1 MDSDADGIT
10 SAAIFYNYFNTLFPM
25 ADMKYKMH
33 EGKEHGVRLEFV
45 PVTTDIVVI
54 IDAGTNQID
63 EQEELSRQ
71 DRHVLIIDHHV
82 VSKVTPIKNV
92 VIVNNQSS
100 DHYYNKNLSGA
111 GVVFKVIQAYDERY
125 GSRILYK
132 RFEDLAA
139 VGIVGDCMD
148 TRNLDNN
155 AIISNGLK
163 NIHNNML
170 KALLEQQSFSV
181 SNTTSPNK
189 IDIAFYITP
198 LINAVIRSGTMEEKT
213 LFFEGFI
220 NNGSEEIITSISR
233 GRERSETLYQF
244 LARTAVNLRAR
255 QNKKKENSVE
265 AIVEQ
270 VIEKGTH
277 NNACIIVRIDQSS
290 VPQNITGLVAMEISK
305 LYNKP
310 TLVLRPVLEDGEFYY
325 RGSGRAS
332 SVSGAESF
340 MSALNQSGLMDYV
353 EGHDN
358 AFGASVKD
366 RDIAALNE
374 FLNDYYKD
382 IDFSMGLEV
391 DCSMNDSNW
400 NILALKEFGEIM
412 HVYGNGI
419 PQPKFHF
426 DFVVG
431 VNDCRIQGKNSNS
444 LKINYRGLTF
454 VAFRND
460 ELVSQYERLSL
471 LGRNLKVEI
480 IGRSQINEWQGYR
493 NVQIIIDKI
502 EMVTT
507 TSNSKTVLF

>member
-1 MDSDADGIT
+1 MPVDSDADGIT
-10 SAAIFYNYFNTLFPM
+10 SAAIFYNYFTTLYPF
-25 ADMKYKMH
+25 ADIKYRMH

-54 IDAGTNQID
+54 IDAGTNQIE

-71 DRHVLIIDHHV
+71 NRTVLIIDHHV
-82 VSKVTPIKNV
+82 VNHVRPIENV
-92 VIVNNQSS
+92 IIVNNQSS
-100 DHYYNKNLSGA
+100 EKFYNKSLSGA
-111 GVVFKVIQAYDERY
+111 GVMFKVIQAYDEKY
-125 GSRILYK
+125 GSKILYK

-139 VGIVGDCMD
+139 VGIISDCMD

-163 NIHNNML
+163 NIRNNML

-181 SNTTSPNK
+181 SNTEMPNK
-189 IDIAFYITP
+189 IDIAFYVTP

-220 NNGSEEIITSISR
+220 NNGSEEIITTMSR
-233 GRERSETLYQF
+233 GRERQETLYQF

-255 QNKKKENSVE
+255 QNKRKENSVE

-270 VIEKGTH
+270 VIERGAH
-277 NNACIIVRIDQSS
+277 NNACIIVKIDQTS

-310 TLVLRPVLEDGEFYY
+310 TLVLRPVLENGEFYY

-332 SVSGAESF
+332 NLPGVGSF
-340 MSALNQSGLMDYV
+340 MEALNASGLMDYV

-366 RDIAALNE
+366 RNIMALNE
-374 FLNDYYKD
+374 FLNNYYKD
-382 IDFSMGLEV
+382 VDFSFGLEV
-391 DCSMNDSNW
+391 DCCIDDNNW
-400 NILALKEFGEIM
+400 NILVLKEFGEIM

-426 DFVVG
+426 EFIVDVD
-431 VNDCRIQGKNSNS
+431 DCRVQGKNGNS

-454 VAFRND
+454 VAFRNED
-460 ELVSQYERLSL
+460 LVNRYQDLSL

-480 IGRSQINEWQGYR
+480 IGRSQINE
-493 NVQIIIDKI
+493 
-502 EMVTT
+502 
-507 TSNSKTVLF
+507 